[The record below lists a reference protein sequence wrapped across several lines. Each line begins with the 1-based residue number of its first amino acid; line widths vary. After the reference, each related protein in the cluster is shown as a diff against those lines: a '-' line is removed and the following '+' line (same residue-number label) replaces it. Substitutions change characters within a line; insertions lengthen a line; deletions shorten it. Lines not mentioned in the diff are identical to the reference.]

1 MSGNQNNQ
9 LDILKFITPK
19 TKIIFLKRN
28 NGFDQIENLEVLNYI
43 TNKAFHLGPEK
54 KDQLIFFQN
63 FNKKMLLVSFEKIE
77 NVLNEQ
83 NEKFI
88 DTYAS
93 KSQSE
98 VLLIGD
104 ISAKEESYIKSSTG
118 GVIIRA
124 N

>member
-9 LDILKFITPK
+9 LQILKFITPE
-19 TKIIFLKRN
+19 TKLIFLKRDN
-28 NGFDQIENLEVLNYI
+28 KINDSAILEVLNYI
-43 TNKAFHLGPEK
+43 TNKAFLLGAEK

-88 DTYAS
+88 DGYAS
-93 KSQSE
+93 ESQNE
-98 VLLIGD
+98 VVLIGD
-104 ISAKEESYIKSSTG
+104 ISDREESYIKSSTG